1 MGRRKRNSLGLDKQ
15 SFPLPDP
22 RAVLQLQNLRKKK
35 LQIKQIEQENEHKQ
49 TAREEWEPRRE
60 GRGDWSRGVEAKP
73 NPVWTGTGQAARKA
87 LAQQTAQ
94 LRHSGIAAS
103 GEKKLKLKSKR
114 NPIERDC
121 KSSGEAPP
129 PEPSHLQPGR
139 KSSDGPGGAGT
150 GQLRLAAPAGRG
162 SGQRWH
168 REYGAAARPG
178 MLRCP
183 RWEGEPAPAAFPAAA
198 SLLHPCSS
206 KGEGQ
211 ECLLHLGF
219 VPSSLLL
226 LVYLRGWFFPRWG
239 SSTAFSF
246 FFLGFPKA

>member
-1 MGRRKRNSLGLDKQ
+1 MSTSKLPGRNGSLAGRGEGTGAGAWRQSQTQFGLGLGKQ
-15 SFPLPDP
+15 LAKPWLSKPHSSVILGS
-22 RAVLQLQNLRKKK
+22 QLQGKK
-35 LQIKQIEQENEHKQ
+35 N
-49 TAREEWEPRRE
+49 
-60 GRGDWSRGVEAKP
+60 
-73 NPVWTGTGQAARKA
+73 
-87 LAQQTAQ
+87 
-94 LRHSGIAAS
+94 
-103 GEKKLKLKSKR
+103 LKLKSKR